1 MAREFIGDCITD
13 PDLGTYEIE
22 LAIKYLKQKC
32 GPPTRGVDTEVIRQS
47 SLLLS
52 KRDVHTGNTHA

>member
-1 MAREFIGDCITD
+1 MDHGSQI
-13 PDLGTYEIE
+13 GTYEMK

-32 GPPTRGVDTEVIRQS
+32 GPPPRGVDIEVIRQG

-52 KRDVHTGNTHA
+52 KRDVHPSNTHA